1 MYKLMTLVDTVR
13 IDPTL
18 LGEDVR
24 INVKKALKNKL
35 EGKVDKK
42 IGCLVAVCDVEKIG
56 EGHIL
61 YGDGAV
67 YYDVTF
73 KAVMFMPENQEVIE
87 GEVLET
93 VSFGVFVGIG
103 PMDGLLHV
111 SQITDEFM
119 SYDSKNGRLVSK
131 TGKKALGEGDHV
143 RARIVAVSINERDPR
158 ESKIGMTMRQTA
170 LGRMQWIEESREKTG
185 KGTGKGSG
193 KKKAADSEAAAEE
206 NN

>member
-1 MYKLMTLVDTVR
+1 MYKLMTLADTVR
-13 IDPTL
+13 IDPKL

-24 INVKKALKNKL
+24 SNVKKALKSKL

-42 IGCLVAVCDVEKIG
+42 IGCLVAVCDVERIG

-67 YYDVTF
+67 YYDVIF
-73 KAVMFMPENQEVIE
+73 RAIMFIPENQEIIE

-93 VSFGVFVGIG
+93 VSFGVFIGIG

-119 SYDSKNGRLVSK
+119 SYDGKNGRLVSK
-131 TGKKALGEGDHV
+131 TGKKAIGEGDQV

-170 LGRMQWIEESREKTG
+170 LGRKQWIEDARDKTG
-185 KGTGKGSG
+185 KEGG
-193 KKKAADSEAAAEE
+193 KKKKGEKGEDT

>member
-18 LGEDVR
+18 LGEDVKS
-24 INVKKALKNKL
+24 NVKKALKTKL

-42 IGCLVAVCDVEKIG
+42 IGCLVAVCGVERIG

-73 KAVMFMPENQEVIE
+73 KAIMFIPENQEIIE

-93 VSFGVFVGIG
+93 VSFGVFIGIG

-119 SYDSKNGRLVSK
+119 SYDAKNGRLISK
-131 TGKKALGEGDHV
+131 TGKKAIGEGDHV

-170 LGRMQWIEESREKTG
+170 LGRKQWIEDARDKSG
-185 KGTGKGSG
+185 KEGGG
-193 KKKAADSEAAAEE
+193 KKKKGKGEDT

>member
-18 LGEDVR
+18 LGEDVTD
-24 INVKKALKNKL
+24 NVKKALKNKL

-42 IGCLVAVCDVEKIG
+42 IGCLVAVCGVEAIG

-73 KAVMFMPENQEVIE
+73 KAIMFMPENQEVIE

-158 ESKIGMTMRQTA
+158 ESKIGMTMRQAA
-170 LGRMQWIEESREKTG
+170 LGRIQWIEEARERSGGAKSG
-185 KGTGKGSG
+185 G
-193 KKKAADSEAAAEE
+193 KKKEAATETADDE